1 MTWHLK
7 DRELEKKLEEFTG
20 GEFVNSLNREIERDN
35 IDSEFFVWVA
45 FSRKLSGDENKENC
59 LLFRTDELEEVPEY
73 KPKIWNDSRKVMPPE
88 EVVFRAKIHRVFC
101 RETPYVDYECLTYK
115 DGRWYKVRDGKVRP
129 VRIDFNPGDYVDF
142 KAWED

>member
-7 DRELEKKLEEFTG
+7 DRELEKQLIKIAPN
-20 GEFVNSLNREIERDN
+20 FVESLNE
-35 IDSEFFVWVA
+35 SL
-45 FSRKLSGDENKENC
+45 KLVEHEENSCTYKIGFGPYKDCYKFEMHVFDE
-59 LLFRTDELEEVPEY
+59 ELEEVPEY
-73 KPKIWNDSRKVMPPE
+73 NPKIWNDSRKVIPPE
-88 EVVFRAKIHRVFC
+88 DVVFRAKIHRVFC

-129 VRIDFNPGDYVDF
+129 VRIDFNPGDYVEF